1 MKLAALVITHNSERH
16 VAACLAAC
24 LRWRE
29 QFPAGIL
36 VIDNA
41 SRDGTCARVEAF
53 PEVRLVRNGEN
64 RGFAGAV
71 NQGFRLLGDAD
82 AVLILNPDVELIS
95 SPEPLA
101 RALEETPGAGAAGG
115 LLLGR
120 DGKPQR
126 GFVFRRLPDAT
137 ALCLEILGVNRLWP
151 GNPANRRWRALDLPY
166 DRPARSIQPPG
177 ACLLIRRE
185 AWGAVEGFDEAFHPV
200 WFEDVDFICRLLEA
214 GRDTVYTPAFRAVHE
229 GGHSVLRLP
238 WDDRQLYWYRNLLR
252 YVSRHFRLSG
262 RVLACL
268 SVIAGLCPRV
278 VTGMLVSR
286 SLGPLRIYGRLVRL
300 AVRTAVSPAERACAP
315 RPEDNLRDPVRAP
328 GRPGI

>member
-29 QFPAGIL
+29 EFPAGIL

-41 SRDGTCARVEAF
+41 SRDGTCARVQAF
-53 PEVRLVRNGEN
+53 PDVRLVRNGEN

-71 NQGFRLLGDAD
+71 NQGFRLLGDAE
-82 AVLILNPDVELIS
+82 AVLVLNPDVELIS
-95 SPEPLA
+95 SPAPLV

-120 DGKPQR
+120 DGEPQR
-126 GFVFRRLPDAT
+126 GFVVRRLPDAT
-137 ALCLEILGVNRLWP
+137 ALSLEMLGVNRLWP

-185 AWGAVEGFDEAFHPV
+185 AWAAVAGFDEAFHPV
-200 WFEDVDFICRLLEA
+200 WFEDVDFIRRLLDSGREA
-214 GRDTVYTPAFRAVHE
+214 VFTPAFRAVHE
-229 GGHSVLRLP
+229 GGHSVLRLT
-238 WDDRQLYWYRNLLR
+238 WDERQLYWYRNLLR
-252 YVSRHFRLSG
+252 YASRHFRPPG

-268 SVIAGLCPRV
+268 SLVAGLCPRI
-278 VTGMLVSR
+278 VTGILASR

-300 AVRTAVSPAERACAP
+300 AVRTAVSPAKLACAP
-315 RPEDNLRDPVRAP
+315 RLEEDLRDPVRSP
-328 GRPGI
+328 GGPGI